1 MLGFWGLTVFPEKT
15 YSQVVENSFKLS
27 MAALDEET
35 KPGRSSIRVTVDK
48 KTFILCSLTAG
59 KVEQQTLDLVFTEGE
74 EITFS
79 VSGEK

>member
-1 MLGFWGLTVFPEKT
+1 M
-15 YSQVVENSFKLS
+15 
-27 MAALDEET
+27 DEET